1 MKIIFFI
8 IFIRTI
14 FTFNQ
19 DVFNFLQTKNPDQAL
34 QAGGGDSGDFKRRDE
49 PQEHIIIPLINTKEA
64 DYNPWVAPDIR
75 KYRKEAL
82 KPDKDLEFQVS
93 NS

>member
-1 MKIIFFI
+1 MKIIYFI
-8 IFIRTI
+8 YILKTI
-14 FTFNQ
+14 LTLNQ
-19 DVFNFLQTKNPDQAL
+19 EVFEFLQTNNPDQAL
-34 QAGGGDSGDFKRRDE
+34 QSGGGDSGDFKRRDE

-75 KYRKEAL
+75 KFRKEAM
-82 KPDKDLEFQVS
+82 KPDKDIEFQVN